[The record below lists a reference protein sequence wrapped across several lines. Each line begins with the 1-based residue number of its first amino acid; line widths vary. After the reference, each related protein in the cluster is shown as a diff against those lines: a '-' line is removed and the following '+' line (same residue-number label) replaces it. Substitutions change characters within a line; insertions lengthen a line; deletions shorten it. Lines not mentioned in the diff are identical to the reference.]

1 MVLFEYRV
9 SIFRIKTLDPALL
22 IGFYLEMVNASLL
35 KALFGELKIFL
46 GETYNV
52 RLDTDNV

>member
-1 MVLFEYRV
+1 
-9 SIFRIKTLDPALL
+9 
-22 IGFYLEMVNASLL
+22 LL

-52 RLDTDNV
+52 RLDTDNVWALFPSGKHHF